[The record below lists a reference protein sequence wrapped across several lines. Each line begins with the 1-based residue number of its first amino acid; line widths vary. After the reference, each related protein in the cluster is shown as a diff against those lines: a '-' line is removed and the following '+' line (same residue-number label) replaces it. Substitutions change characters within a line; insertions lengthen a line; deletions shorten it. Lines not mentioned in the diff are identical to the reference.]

1 MRDLGLKFILIVFFI
16 FAGKYLSLIRR
27 AEQFVDI
34 MTDMFYIYGIHSL
47 ESIIKFTI
55 RLRFM
60 RH

>member
-16 FAGKYLSLIRR
+16 FVGKYLSLIRR
-27 AEQFVDI
+27 AEQSGDI
-34 MTDMFYIYGIHSL
+34 ITNMFYIYVINSL

-55 RLRFM
+55 ILRFM